1 MRISINRS
9 SDMEFNLTH
18 PQKRIWYTEKI
29 HTNSAIHNIGGCLQL
44 KGKINIELL
53 EQAIH
58 TVIENNE
65 GMRLRFSERLGE
77 PYQYVSEYR
86 QSKIDFIDFSICD
99 QPLIASEDW
108 VQEVFKKKFQLENS
122 DLYYIAI
129 YKICENEYGLL
140 FNIHHIISDGW
151 STKLIQTQVCNIYTH
166 LLEGKEAGNV
176 EKYSYIDYIK
186 KEKEYF
192 HSDRFLKN
200 KAFWN
205 SKFNDLPEAFL
216 YKSISNTEAR
226 RKSFQLDH
234 QMSRDIWRFT
244 QEHRASLN
252 TFFIAI
258 MMIYYYKVLDQEDIV
273 LGTPVLNRTDKMDK
287 NTIGM
292 YTSTVPVRMKIN
304 PKITIKEL
312 LKEVLLELKHCLLH
326 QKYPYDLLIS
336 DLELNKK
343 GYDSLFK
350 VCVNYYNTQYIKE
363 AGGVA
368 AEVKEYNS
376 GNQSNSIQ
384 LVVNEWQEDY
394 INLSFD
400 YKISDYRE
408 EEITNMYAHI
418 QNIIN
423 QFLDNENMTIA
434 DVRLYSEKEFHEKI
448 YVANTTK
455 TSYPEY
461 KTIHQLFEEQV
472 EKSPNQVAL
481 ISDVKTLTYR
491 ELNERAN
498 QLASFLKEQGVTKD
512 KIVAIKANHSLELVV
527 AILAVLK
534 AGGAYL
540 PIEPN
545 YPIKRINFM
554 LQDSGAIIL
563 LTDDELHHDLAFQG
577 TVFNLHQEHIYAGSK
592 TNVECDQTSKDLAY
606 IIYTSGSTG
615 KPKGVM
621 IEHRN
626 LVHYIWWANKT
637 YVKEKEIF
645 ALYSSISFDL
655 TVTSIFTPLIS
666 GNQIAIYYD
675 DGKEFILH
683 KILRENKATIVKLT
697 PAHLTL
703 IKDMDNHHSS
713 VKKMI
718 VGGDNLKVA
727 VAREVVESFNG
738 GLEIYN
744 EYGPTEATV
753 GCMIYKYDVYK
764 DRDSSVPI
772 GLAIDNTQIYILD
785 KHLKPIA
792 TGLQGE
798 LYISGDGLARGYL
811 NQAELTN
818 ERFIQNPFIPDM
830 KMYKTGDITKYLS
843 DGSISYIGRSDHQV
857 KVRGY
862 RIELGEIEKHLLEH
876 PFIQN
881 VYVKDRENRTS
892 NKLLYAYYVS
902 EHSFSNSELK
912 NWLSKYVPDYMVPNI
927 FIRLDEI
934 PLTINGK
941 VNMALLPVE
950 VDSDKTTTSASSIQ
964 ETELVIIMQEIL
976 GISEISMDDNFYQLG
991 GDSIKAIQ
999 IASKLKNID
1008 IDINVKDILS
1018 KESIGEIAATMSVK
1032 TERTIVA
1039 QGAYE
1044 GVIQKTPIVEWFFA
1058 QEFKEMNHFNQSIFL
1073 SCKNN
1078 IDEKHIQTAVEK
1090 LIEHH
1095 DILRMTYDQNMG
1107 GLYYKNDFSANA
1119 HKIDYFDLSNLPSK
1133 DQYKQIT
1140 ELGYQVKASLN
1151 LSTGPLFK
1159 AAIFNLG
1166 EAGQILL
1173 FTAHHLVVDGVSWRI
1188 LIEDFSTII
1197 LQLQDEKEIVLP
1209 LKTNSFADW
1218 STELHEYSNQI
1229 LQTEIDYWKELLV
1242 KDAYFPAE
1250 CNLGTDDIT
1259 SASVVQGELDE
1270 QVLHEFT
1277 QKINDIYG
1285 LSLHEGL
1292 IIALLF
1298 TIHQVT
1304 GQAEIMIELEGHG
1317 REMNHEEIDVS
1328 RTVGWFTS
1336 MYPAYFTI
1344 QNEGIDYRIKHF
1356 KEQLRNIPNKG
1367 FHYGILQYL
1376 KKEFTSE
1383 TQKGVRFNYLGNFNN
1398 SLNSDLFQLSPIDCG
1413 VNIGYDNHLTALLDM
1428 TAMIVN
1434 QNFRVEITYSKNRY
1448 HKETMQGFLNNY
1460 MENIKEIVRFCADK
1474 NEKEFTPSDFNFNI
1488 SQDDLDS
1495 LFDIGEE

>member
-1 MRISINRS
+1 
-9 SDMEFNLTH
+9 MEFNLTH

-29 HTNSAIHNIGGCLQL
+29 HANSAIHNIGGCLQM

-86 QSKIDFIDFSICD
+86 RSKIDFIDFSICN
-99 QPLIASEDW
+99 QPLIACEDW
-108 VQEVFKKKFQLENS
+108 VQETFQKAFQLENS

-129 YKICENEYGLL
+129 YKIVENEYGLL

-151 STKLIQTQVCNIYTH
+151 STKLIQNQVCDLYTN
-166 LLEGKEAGNV
+166 LLEDKEAEPV
-176 EKYSYIDYIK
+176 EKYSYIEYIK

-192 HSDRFLKN
+192 RSDRFLK
-200 KAFWN
+200 
-205 SKFNDLPEAFL
+205 SKFFWDSKFSDLSEAFL
-216 YKSISNTEAR
+216 YKSISDTESR

-234 QMSRDIWRFT
+234 QMSLEIRRFT
-244 QEHRASLN
+244 QEHRVSLN
-252 TFFIAI
+252 TFFIAV

-273 LGTPVLNRTDKMDK
+273 LGTPVLNRTGKMDK

-292 YTSTVPVRMKIN
+292 YTSTVPVRVKIN
-304 PKITIKEL
+304 PKLTIKEL

-363 AGGVA
+363 IGGVP

-376 GNQSNSIQ
+376 GNQSNSMQ

-400 YKISDYRE
+400 YKISDYQE

-418 QNIIN
+418 QNIVN
-423 QFLDNENMTIA
+423 QFLDNEDMIIE
-434 DVRLYSEKEFHEKI
+434 DVELYSEKEFHEKI
-448 YVANTTK
+448 YSANATQI
-455 TSYPEY
+455 SYPDN

-472 EKSPNQVAL
+472 EKSPDQVAL
-481 ISDVKTLTYR
+481 FSDGKTLTYR

-498 QLASFLKEQGVTKD
+498 QLAFFLKEQGVTKE

-540 PIEPN
+540 PIDPN
-545 YPIKRINFM
+545 YPIERINFM
-554 LQDSGAIIL
+554 LQDSGAVIL
-563 LTDDELHHDLAFQG
+563 LTDDELHHDLEFQG
-577 TVFNLHQEHIYAGSK
+577 AFFDLHHEHIYAGNK
-592 TNVECDQTSKDLAY
+592 TNVDCDQTSKDLAY

-637 YVKEKEIF
+637 YVKEQEVF

-675 DGKEFILH
+675 DDKEFILH

-713 VKKMI
+713 VKRMI

-738 GLEIYN
+738 DLEIYN

-753 GCMIYKYDVYK
+753 GCMIYKYDVDK
-764 DRDSSVPI
+764 DRDGSVPI
-772 GLAIDNTQIYILD
+772 GVAIDNTQIYLLD
-785 KHLKPIA
+785 KNLKPIA

-811 NQAELTN
+811 NQTELTS
-818 ERFIQNPFIPDM
+818 ERFIQNPFTPEM
-830 KMYKTGDITKYLS
+830 KMYKTGDIAKYLS
-843 DGSISYIGRSDHQV
+843 DGNITYIGRSDHQV
-857 KVRGY
+857 KIRGY

-876 PFIQN
+876 PFIHN
-881 VYVKDRENRTS
+881 IYVMDRENRTGD
-892 NKLLYAYYVS
+892 KLLYVYYVS
-902 EHSFSNSELK
+902 EHSFSSPELK
-912 NWLSKYVPDYMVPNI
+912 NWLSKYVPPYMVPNI

-941 VNMALLPVE
+941 VNMALLPIE
-950 VDSDKTTTSASSIQ
+950 DDSDKTTTSTSASSNQ
-964 ETELVIIMQEIL
+964 EIELVNVMQEIL

-999 IASKLKNID
+999 IASKLKNVD

-1018 KESIGEIAATMSVK
+1018 KESIEEIAATMSVRM
-1032 TERTIVA
+1032 ERTIVDQDA
-1039 QGAYE
+1039 CK
-1044 GVIQKTPIVEWFFA
+1044 GVIEKTPIIEWFFA
-1058 QEFKEMNHFNQSIFL
+1058 QKFKEMNHFNQSIL
-1073 SCKNN
+1073 LVCKNN
-1078 IDEKHIQTAVEK
+1078 IDKKHIQTAVEK

-1095 DILRMTYDQNMG
+1095 DIIRMTYDQNTG
-1107 GLYYKNDFSANA
+1107 GLYYRNDFSADA
-1119 HKIDYFDLSNLPSK
+1119 HKVDYFDLSHLSSE
-1133 DQYKQIT
+1133 DQYRQIN
-1140 ELGYQVKASLN
+1140 ELGYQVKASLA
-1151 LSTGPLFK
+1151 LSIGPLFK

-1166 EAGQILL
+1166 EVGQILL
-1173 FTAHHLVVDGVSWRI
+1173 FTAHHLAVDGVSWRI

-1197 LQLQDEKEIVLP
+1197 QQLHDEKEIVLP

-1229 LQTEIDYWKELLV
+1229 LQTEIDYWKELLT

-1250 CNLGTDDIT
+1250 CDLGADDIT
-1259 SASVVQGELDE
+1259 SASVVRVELDE
-1270 QVLHEFT
+1270 QLLHEFT
-1277 QKINDIYG
+1277 QEINEIYG
-1285 LSLHEGL
+1285 LTLHEGL
-1292 IIALLF
+1292 IIALLL
-1298 TIHQVT
+1298 TIHQET
-1304 GQAEIMIELEGHG
+1304 SQAEIMIELEGHG
-1317 REMNHEEIDVS
+1317 REMIHKEIDVS

-1344 QNEGIDYRIKHF
+1344 QNEGMDYRIKHL
-1356 KEQLRNIPNKG
+1356 KEQLRSIPNKG

-1383 TQKGVRFNYLGNFNN
+1383 TQKGVRFNYLGNFDN
-1398 SLNSDLFQLSPIDCG
+1398 SLNSDVFHLSPIDCG

-1434 QNFRVEITYSKNRY
+1434 QNFRVEITYSQNRY
-1448 HKETMQGFLNNY
+1448 HTETMQSFLNNY
-1460 MENIKEIVRFCADK
+1460 METVKEIVRFCTDK
-1474 NEKEFTPSDFNFNI
+1474 NEKEFTPSDFNLDL

>member
-1 MRISINRS
+1 
-9 SDMEFNLTH
+9 MEFNLTH

-29 HTNSAIHNIGGCLQL
+29 HTNSAIHNIGGCLQM
-44 KGKINIELL
+44 KGKINMELL

-58 TVIENNE
+58 AVIENNE

-86 QSKIDFIDFSICD
+86 RSKIDFIDFSICD
-99 QPLIASEDW
+99 QPLIACEDW
-108 VQEVFKKKFQLENS
+108 VQETFRKAFQLENS

-129 YKICENEYGLL
+129 YKIAENECGLL
-140 FNIHHIISDGW
+140 FNVHHIISDGW
-151 STKLIQTQVCNIYTH
+151 STNLLQKQVCDLYIN
-166 LLEGKEAGNV
+166 LLEDKQAESV
-176 EKYSYIDYIK
+176 EKYSYIEYIK

-192 HSDRFLKN
+192 QSERFLKN
-200 KAFWN
+200 KDFWN
-205 SKFNDLPEAFL
+205 SKFNDLSEYFL
-216 YKSISNTEAR
+216 YKSISNTESR
-226 RKSFQLDH
+226 RKSFKLDY
-234 QMSRDIWRFT
+234 QMSLEIRRFI
-244 QEHRASLN
+244 QEHRSSLN
-252 TFFIAI
+252 TFFIAV

-292 YTSTVPVRMKIN
+292 YTSTVPVRMKVN
-304 PKITIKEL
+304 PKLTIKEM
-312 LKEVLLELKHCLLH
+312 LKEVLRELKHCLVH

-363 AGGVA
+363 VGGVP
-368 AEVKEYNS
+368 AEVKEYNG
-376 GNQSNSIQ
+376 GNQSNSMQ

-418 QNIIN
+418 QNIVN
-423 QFLDNENMTIA
+423 QFLGNEDMIIE
-434 DVRLYSEKEFHEKI
+434 DVQLYSEKEFHEKI
-448 YVANTTK
+448 YAANATK
-455 TSYPEY
+455 ISYPDN

-472 EKSPNQVAL
+472 EKSPDQVAL
-481 ISDVKTLTYR
+481 LSDGKTLTYR

-498 QLASFLKEQGVTKD
+498 QLASFLKEQGVTKE

-545 YPIKRINFM
+545 YPIERINFM
-554 LQDSGAIIL
+554 LQDSEAVIL
-563 LTDDELHHDLAFQG
+563 LTDDELHHDLEFQG
-577 TVFNLHQEHIYAGSK
+577 AVFDLHQEHIYTGNK
-592 TNVECDQTSKDLAY
+592 TNVDCDQTSKDLAY

-626 LVHYIWWANKT
+626 LVHYIWWAKKT
-637 YVKEKEIF
+637 YVKEQEVF

-697 PAHLTL
+697 PAHLML

-713 VKKMI
+713 VKRMI

-738 GLEIYN
+738 DLEIYN

-753 GCMIYKYDVYK
+753 GCMIYKYDVDK
-764 DRDSSVPI
+764 DRDGSVPI
-772 GLAIDNTQIYILD
+772 GVAIDNTQIYLLD
-785 KHLKPIA
+785 KNLKPIA

-811 NQAELTN
+811 NQAELTS

-830 KMYKTGDITKYLS
+830 KMYKTGDIAKYLS
-843 DGSISYIGRSDHQV
+843 DGNITYIGRSDHQV
-857 KVRGY
+857 KIRGY

-876 PFIQN
+876 PFIHN
-881 VYVKDRENRTS
+881 IYVTDRENRTGD
-892 NKLLYAYYVS
+892 KLLYAYYVS
-902 EHSFSNSELK
+902 EHAFGSLELK
-912 NWLSKYVPDYMVPNI
+912 NWLSKYVPAYMVPNI

-950 VDSDKTTTSASSIQ
+950 DDSDKTTTNASSIQ
-964 ETELVIIMQEIL
+964 EIELVNVMQEIL
-976 GISEISMDDNFYQLG
+976 GISEISMSDNFYQLG

-999 IASKLKNID
+999 IASKLKNVD

-1018 KESIGEIAATMSVK
+1018 KESIEEIAATMSVR
-1032 TERTIVA
+1032 TERTIVN
-1039 QGAYE
+1039 QGVCE
-1044 GVIQKTPIVEWFFA
+1044 GVIQKTPIIEWFFA
-1058 QEFKEMNHFNQSIFL
+1058 QKFKEMNHFNQSILL

-1078 IDEKHIQTAVEK
+1078 VDKKHIQTAVEK

-1095 DILRMTYDQNMG
+1095 DIIRMTYDQNTG
-1107 GLYYKNDFSANA
+1107 GLYYRNDFSADA
-1119 HKIDYFDLSNLPSK
+1119 HKIDYFDLSHLSSK
-1133 DQYKQIT
+1133 DQYRKIT
-1140 ELGYQVKASLN
+1140 ELGYQVKASLD

-1159 AAIFNLG
+1159 AVIFNLG

-1197 LQLQDEKEIVLP
+1197 QQLHDEKEAVLP

-1218 STELHEYSNQI
+1218 SIELHEYSNQI
-1229 LQTEIDYWKELLV
+1229 LQTEIDYWKELLT

-1250 CNLGTDDIT
+1250 CDLGEDDIT
-1259 SASVVQGELDE
+1259 SASVVQVELDE
-1270 QVLHEFT
+1270 QLLHEFT
-1277 QKINDIYG
+1277 QKINEIYG
-1285 LSLHEGL
+1285 LTLHEGL
-1292 IIALLF
+1292 IIALLL
-1298 TIHQVT
+1298 TIQQETDQV
-1304 GQAEIMIELEGHG
+1304 EIMIELEGHG
-1317 REMNHEEIDVS
+1317 REMIHEEIDVS

-1344 QNEGIDYRIKHF
+1344 QNEGMDNRIKHL

-1383 TQKGVRFNYLGNFNN
+1383 TQKGVRFNYLGNFDN
-1398 SLNSDLFQLSPIDCG
+1398 SLNSDVFQLSPIDCG
-1413 VNIGYDNHLTALLDM
+1413 VNIGYDNHLTAMLDI

-1434 QNFRVEITYSKNRY
+1434 QNFRMEITYSQNKY
-1448 HKETMQGFLNNY
+1448 HSETMQRFLNNY
-1460 MENIKEIVRFCADK
+1460 METIKEIVKFCADK
-1474 NEKEFTPSDFNFNI
+1474 NEKEFTPSDFNLDL